1 MIFCYCVE
9 AILIIWIFVDFY
21 RMKTCKDLA
30 KINIV
35 LMMISLLILSY
46 IFWGN
51 QKDIVDWIYS
61 HYDFWGIYLFT
72 QLIFLTTHFIADRK
86 VKP

>member
-9 AILIIWIFVDFY
+9 AILILWILIDLY

-30 KINIV
+30 KINIL
-35 LMMISLLILSY
+35 LMIISLLVLSY
-46 IFWGN
+46 IFWGD
-51 QKDIVDWIYS
+51 QKSIVDWIES

-72 QLIFLTTHFIADRK
+72 QLIFLMTHYIADRK